1 MTEANMTETQFKEFV
16 EDIIIQIEDAIEE
29 LDSDIDYESSDG
41 MLTIIMENKSQ
52 IIINRQTA
60 ALQLWL
66 AAKSGGY
73 HFDYSENSAGEKGWY
88 DDRSGESFLHTLNR
102 CLTEQSGE
110 KIALDLE

>member
-1 MTEANMTETQFKEFV
+1 MTMSETEFKESIA
-16 EDIIIQIEDAIEE
+16 ETIIQIEDALEE
-29 LDSDIDYESSDG
+29 LDNGIDYESSDG
-41 MLTIIMENKSQ
+41 ILTIFMINKSQ

-73 HFDYSENSAGEKGWY
+73 HFDFDEQKGWL
-88 DDRSGESFLHTLNR
+88 DDRTGDAFLAILNR

-110 KIALDLE
+110 TIELELS